1 MIFRV
6 MGITTRLVRTD
17 AQQHNKSF
25 RSRCSRAPIE
35 LRMRRIRDLSG
46 TSGGATYIEK
56 ASITLPDRGQPTPAG
71 DGTSRESVMS
81 IARGFAH
88 DLFISYAHAD
98 DRPSSGR
105 TTGFVSQFVRDLMTE
120 VARKLGG
127 ELDVWW
133 DRQDLAGNM
142 PVSPEI
148 VQAASQAAGIVV
160 LVSPAY
166 LRSEWCRRE
175 RSTFLQALRAR
186 TGSGAVFIVS
196 IENLAREKLPEELQD
211 LDGYHFWKELEDDR
225 TTRPLQVDFD
235 GERQTYYDRLCKLVQ
250 NVADHLDSLADRS
263 TTTAAT
269 KGVASADAPRVVLAE
284 VTDDLVHQREDVRS
298 YLEQLGFVVLP
309 KRRYSRDDLALHRT
323 QLREDLEQ
331 ARLFVQLLGPLAGDR
346 TDEPRGMAWLRW
358 SVANA
363 VLNDESIIQWR
374 DPQLVLDSVGDAD
387 AQALLRLPTV
397 RSCGLA
403 ELKRAIAETLQR
415 PKRTVASPV
424 PKCVFVNAEG
434 SDRGFADQI
443 SAWLAGHGYIVLD
456 PPITSD
462 PAEWREAWESNLAHC
477 QSLMLIYGQT
487 KPAWITQQVLQS
499 MKVNARRSE
508 PIELWS
514 VCVGPP
520 PAEPDKLSRL
530 GLRFEAL

>member
-1 MIFRV
+1 
-6 MGITTRLVRTD
+6 
-17 AQQHNKSF
+17 
-25 RSRCSRAPIE
+25 
-35 LRMRRIRDLSG
+35 
-46 TSGGATYIEK
+46 
-56 ASITLPDRGQPTPAG
+56 
-71 DGTSRESVMS
+71 MS
-81 IARGFAH
+81 IASGFAH

-98 DRPSSGR
+98 DTPSGGR
-105 TTGFVSQFVRDLMTE
+105 TAGFVSQFVTDLMAE
-120 VARKLGG
+120 VERKLGG
-127 ELDVWW
+127 ALDIWW
-133 DRQDLAGNM
+133 DHHDLAGNM

-148 VQAASQAAGIVV
+148 VEAASQAAGIVV

-186 TGSGAVFIVS
+186 ARTGAVFIVS
-196 IENLAREKLPEELQD
+196 IENLAREKLPEEFQD
-211 LDGYHFWKELEDDR
+211 LVGYPFWQQLDDDR
-225 TTRPLQVDFD
+225 TTRPLRVDFET
-235 GERQTYYDRLCKLVQ
+235 ERQTYYDRLCKLVQ
-250 NVADHLDSLADRS
+250 NVADHLDALAARAPEKPD
-263 TTTAAT
+263 AT
-269 KGVASADAPRVVLAE
+269 DKIERVVDADAPRVVLAE

-346 TDEPRGMAWLRW
+346 SDEPRGMAWLRW
-358 SVANA
+358 SVADT
-363 VLNDESIIQWR
+363 VLSHDAIIQWR
-374 DPQLVLDSVGDAD
+374 DPQLAIDTVADAD

-403 ELKRAIAETLQR
+403 ELKRAIAETLQK
-415 PKRTVASPV
+415 PARTVAAPV

-434 SDRGFADQI
+434 ADRAFADQV
-443 SAWLAGHGYIVLD
+443 SAWLADHGYIVLD
-456 PPITSD
+456 PPNASD
-462 PAEWREAWESNLAHC
+462 PAEWRESWENNLTHC

-487 KPAWITQQVLQS
+487 KPGWITQQVLQS

-520 PAEPDKLSRL
+520 PVEPDKLSRL
-530 GLRFEAL
+530 GLRFEALRFLRCERGFDETELRRFTDLLEAPGDIA

>member
-1 MIFRV
+1 
-6 MGITTRLVRTD
+6 
-17 AQQHNKSF
+17 
-25 RSRCSRAPIE
+25 
-35 LRMRRIRDLSG
+35 
-46 TSGGATYIEK
+46 
-56 ASITLPDRGQPTPAG
+56 
-71 DGTSRESVMS
+71 MS
-81 IARGFAH
+81 IASGFAH

-98 DRPSSGR
+98 DTPSSGR
-105 TTGFVSQFVRDLMTE
+105 TAGFVSQFVTDLMAE
-120 VARKLGG
+120 VERKLGG
-127 ELDVWW
+127 ALDIWW
-133 DRQDLAGNM
+133 DQQDLAGNM

-148 VQAASQAAGIVV
+148 VEAASQAAGIVV

-186 TGSGAVFIVS
+186 ARTGAVFIVS
-196 IENLAREKLPEELQD
+196 IENLAREKLPEEFQD
-211 LDGYHFWKELEDDR
+211 LVGYQFWKPLDDGR
-225 TTRPLQVDFD
+225 TTRPLRVDFET
-235 GERQTYYDRLCKLVQ
+235 ERQTYYDRLCELVQ
-250 NVADHLDSLADRS
+250 NVADHLDALAARTVEKRGVIDDAKGG
-263 TTTAAT
+263 TTGGPTP
-269 KGVASADAPRVVLAE
+269 DAPRVVLAE

-346 TDEPRGMAWLRW
+346 SDEPRGMAWLRW
-358 SVANA
+358 SVADT
-363 VLNDESIIQWR
+363 VLSHESIIQWR
-374 DPQLVLDSVGDAD
+374 DPQLAIDAIDDAD

-403 ELKRAIAETLQR
+403 ELKRAIAETLQK
-415 PKRTVASPV
+415 PKRTVAAPV

-434 SDRGFADQI
+434 ADRAFADQV
-443 SAWLAGHGYIVLD
+443 SAWLADHGYIVLD
-456 PPITSD
+456 PPNASD
-462 PAEWREAWESNLAHC
+462 PAEWRESWESNLTHC

-487 KPAWITQQVLQS
+487 KPGWITQQVLQS

-530 GLRFEAL
+530 GLRFEALRFLRCERGFDETELRRFTDLLEAPGDIA